1 MAFKMNKP
9 VIKGTTGHSALLAK
23 AEEMA
28 RTHGG
33 DPTLGTAATAYGE
46 SMSSPD
52 VIDYRIK
59 SREIEFDKKEKEEKT
74 EKETTTTT
82 NTTNDVIAR
91 KIEVANDDSE
101 AADARLRSEREA
113 VEEHVRTTPGDILDI
128 KHEPY
133 KYPDTEV
140 DLETLMEKEQDDP
153 DDIPKKKPRA
163 TTTGPVAQS
172 VGGVSTQNLKTSYTK
187 EEQERLIFSDEHAR
201 MVLPEEIGIKPD
213 VIIESKKLDK
223 KIKKATKK
231 SQRKQDKKV
240 ESTTTTKPTVRRN
253 GALEVKY
260 KNSSDWEQKQMRK
273 KNPNY
278 PWSK

>member
-1 MAFKMNKP
+1 MAQF
-9 VIKGTTGHSALLAK
+9 LLITK
-23 AEEMA
+23 IL
-28 RTHGG
+28 
-33 DPTLGTAATAYGE
+33 PT
-46 SMSSPD
+46 
-52 VIDYRIK
+52 
-59 SREIEFDKKEKEEKT
+59 
-74 EKETTTTT
+74 
-82 NTTNDVIAR
+82 
-91 KIEVANDDSE
+91 
-101 AADARLRSEREA
+101 
-113 VEEHVRTTPGDILDI
+113 
-128 KHEPY
+128 
-133 KYPDTEV
+133 DTEV

-163 TTTGPVAQS
+163 TTTGPIAQS
-172 VGGVSTQNLKTSYTK
+172 VGGVSTQNLKTYYTI
-187 EEQERLIFSDEHAR
+187 EEEERLIFSDEHAR

-213 VIIESKKLDK
+213 VIIASKKLDK

-253 GALEVKY
+253 VALEVKY